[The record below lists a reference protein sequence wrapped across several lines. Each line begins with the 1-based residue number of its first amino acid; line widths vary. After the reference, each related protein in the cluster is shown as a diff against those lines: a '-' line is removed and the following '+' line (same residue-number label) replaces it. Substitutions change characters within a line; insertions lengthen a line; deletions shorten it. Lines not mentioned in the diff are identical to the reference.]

1 MTVSFISRTA
11 GRSVLLAG
19 AFAGGSLIAGCALHH
34 QGHMNTALDAL
45 NTAAAA
51 LTQAPPDKAGHVQ
64 AALTFTRQAIDEVE
78 IGMAYK
84 IQTGSTATA
93 D

>member
-1 MTVSFISRTA
+1 MMRSLLSRRSFR
-11 GRSVLLAG
+11 GVVLAG

-45 NTAAAA
+45 NTAAGA
-51 LTQAPPDKAGHVQ
+51 LGQAPQDKAGHVQ
-64 AALTFTRQAIDEVE
+64 AALNYTRQAITEVE
-78 IGMAYK
+78 IGMSYK
-84 IQTGSTATA
+84 IKSGSSATA

>member
-1 MTVSFISRTA
+1 MTLSFLSRNT
-11 GRSVLLAG
+11 GRAVLLAG
-19 AFAGGSLIAGCALHH
+19 AFAGGSLVAGCALHH
-34 QGHMNTALDAL
+34 QGHMNIALDAL

-64 AALTFTRQAIDEVE
+64 AALKYTRQAIDEVE

-84 IQTGSTATA
+84 IQTGSSATA

>member
-1 MTVSFISRTA
+1 MIRSTA
-11 GRSVLLAG
+11 FKGVLLAA
-19 AFAGGSLIAGCALHH
+19 AFAGGSLVAGCALHH

-51 LTQAPPDKAGHVQ
+51 LTQAPADKAGHVQ
-64 AALTFTRQAIDEVE
+64 AALNYTRQAIDQVE
-78 IGMAYK
+78 IGMSYK